1 MSDNSLNVAQ
11 SSGAASVDM
20 QTTTTEINPLLEAWS
35 GPHATPAF
43 DRFRNEDYMPAFQQ
57 TLKEA
62 RAEVEAIV
70 TNPDEPTFA
79 NTIEA
84 LEFSGR
90 RLDDLCNLFFNL
102 NEACTDDEMQRIALE
117 VSPLLTAFSN
127 DVSLNPALFDRVR
140 KVYEK
145 RADLTLTTEQNRLLE
160 KSYKG
165 FVRGGAALADA
176 DKERF
181 RELTTEL
188 GQLSLQFNQHVLAAT
203 NAFTLHLTDSAQV
216 SELPESVR
224 EGAATEAHE
233 RGLEGWVITLQAP
246 SMVPFMTYSSNR
258 ELKEQLW
265 RRYNSRCY
273 GEEQD
278 NRDIVKRIVALRLE
292 VARLLGY
299 QTYAAYVLEE
309 RMAGTQ
315 LRVQQFLSEL
325 LDRAIEP
332 ARKEVKEV
340 ADFARSEGADYE
352 LMPWDYAYW
361 QEKLKQARYTF
372 DEEML
377 KPYFRLENVQRGV
390 FLLAE
395 KLYGLTFRENSDI
408 PVYHPD
414 VKAFEVC
421 DGDGTFLAV
430 LYMDYF
436 PRASKRGGAWMTEFR
451 PQYIEK
457 GHEVRPLISV
467 VCNFTKPT
475 REQPS
480 LLTFDEVTTL
490 LHEFGHALHGMMAKG
505 TYPSLT
511 GTSVYRDFVELPSQI
526 MENWATEKEYL
537 DLWAI
542 HYQTGEKIPAELVQK
557 VIDAKNYQAAY
568 RHIRQVS
575 FGLIDMAWHT
585 VTAPV
590 TEDVAR
596 FEQQAAEK
604 TQLLPRVG
612 GQCMST
618 AFGHIFAGGYAAGYY
633 GYKWAEV
640 LDADAFS
647 LFNERGIFNREV
659 ASSFRHDLLEKG
671 GSEDPMTLY
680 VRFRGHEPDSQA
692 LFERMGISIQHE

>member
-203 NAFTLHLTDSAQV
+203 NAFTLHLTDPAQV

-233 RGLEGWVITLQAP
+233 RGLEGWMITLQAP

-273 GEEQD
+273 GDEQD
-278 NRDIVKRIVALRLE
+278 NRELVKRIVALRLE
-292 VARLLGY
+292 MARLLGY
-299 QTYAAYVLEE
+299 ETYAAYVLEE

-315 LRVQQFLSEL
+315 QRVQQFLDEL
-325 LDRAIEP
+325 LERAIEP
-332 ARKEVKEV
+332 AHNEVKEV
-340 ADFARSEGADYE
+340 ADFARSEGANYE

-575 FGLIDMAWHT
+575 FGLIDMAWYT

-590 TEDVAR
+590 TDDVAR

-604 TQLLPRVG
+604 TQLLPRVE

-647 LFNERGIFNREV
+647 LFHERGIFNREV

-692 LFERMGISIQHE
+692 LFERMGISIQHK

>member
-20 QTTTTEINPLLEAWS
+20 QTTTEINPLLEAWS

-57 TLKEA
+57 AVKEA
-62 RAEVEAIV
+62 RAEVETIV

-79 NTIEA
+79 NTIES

-165 FVRGGAALADA
+165 FVRGGVALSDA
-176 DKERF
+176 DKDRF

-203 NAFTLHLTDSAQV
+203 NAFTLHLTDPAQV
-216 SELPESVR
+216 NELPESVR

-273 GEEQD
+273 GDEQD
-278 NRDIVKRIVALRLE
+278 NREIVKRIVALRLE
-292 VARLLGY
+292 KARLLGY
-299 QTYAAYVLEE
+299 KTYAAYVLEE

-315 LRVQQFLSEL
+315 QRVQQFLSEL
-325 LDRAIEP
+325 LERAIEP
-332 ARKEVKEV
+332 AHNEVKEV
-340 ADFARSEGADYE
+340 VDFARSEGADYE

-408 PVYHPD
+408 PVYHPE

-511 GTSVYRDFVELPSQI
+511 GTSVYRDFVELPSQV

-542 HYQTGEKIPAELVQK
+542 HYQTGEKISAELVQK
-557 VIDAKNYQAAY
+557 VIDAKNYQTAY

-604 TQLLPRVG
+604 TQLLPRVE

-647 LFNERGIFNREV
+647 LFHERGIFNREV

-692 LFERMGISIQHE
+692 LFERMGISI

>member
-20 QTTTTEINPLLEAWS
+20 QTTTEINPLLEAWS

-57 TLKEA
+57 ALKEA

-203 NAFTLHLTDSAQV
+203 NAFTLHLTDPAQV

-233 RGLEGWVITLQAP
+233 RGLEGWMITLQAP

-273 GEEQD
+273 DDEQD
-278 NRDIVKRIVALRLE
+278 NREIVKRIVALRLE

-299 QTYAAYVLEE
+299 ETYAAYVLEE

-575 FGLIDMAWHT
+575 FGLIDMTWHT

-590 TEDVAR
+590 TDDVAR

-604 TQLLPRVG
+604 TQLLPRVE

-647 LFNERGIFNREV
+647 LFHERGIFNREV

-692 LFERMGISIQHE
+692 LFERMGISIQHK

>member
-1 MSDNSLNVAQ
+1 MSDTSLYAAQ
-11 SSGAASVDM
+11 LSSAASVDM
-20 QTTTTEINPLLEAWS
+20 QTTTNEINPLLEAWS

-57 TLKEA
+57 AVKEA
-62 RAEVEAIV
+62 RAEVETIV

-203 NAFTLHLTDSAQV
+203 NAFTLHLTDPAQV

-233 RGLEGWVITLQAP
+233 RGLEGWMITLQAP

-273 GEEQD
+273 GDEQD
-278 NRDIVKRIVALRLE
+278 NREIVKRIVALRLE

-299 QTYAAYVLEE
+299 KTYAAYVLEE

-315 LRVQQFLSEL
+315 QRVQQFLSEL
-325 LDRAIEP
+325 LERAIEP
-332 ARKEVKEV
+332 AHNEVKEV
-340 ADFARSEGADYE
+340 IDFARREGADYE

-575 FGLIDMAWHT
+575 FGLIDMAWYT

-596 FEQQAAEK
+596 FEQHAAEK
-604 TQLLPRVG
+604 TQLLPRVE

-647 LFNERGIFNREV
+647 LFHEQGIFNREV

-692 LFERMGISIQHE
+692 LFERMGISIQHK

>member
-1 MSDNSLNVAQ
+1 MSDTSLYAAQ
-11 SSGAASVDM
+11 LSSAASVDM
-20 QTTTTEINPLLEAWS
+20 QTTTNEINPLLEAWS

-57 TLKEA
+57 ALNEA

-145 RADLTLTTEQNRLLE
+145 RADLTLTTEQKHLLE

-181 RELTTEL
+181 RKLTTEL

-203 NAFTLHLTDSAQV
+203 NAFTLHLTDPAQV

-273 GEEQD
+273 GDEQD
-278 NRDIVKRIVALRLE
+278 NREIVKRIVALRLE

-299 QTYAAYVLEE
+299 ETYAAYVLEE

-315 LRVQQFLSEL
+315 QRVQQFLDEL
-325 LDRAIEP
+325 LERAIEP
-332 ARKEVKEV
+332 AHNEVKEV

-604 TQLLPRVG
+604 TQLLPRVE

-647 LFNERGIFNREV
+647 LFHERGIFNREV

-692 LFERMGISIQHE
+692 LFERMGISIQHK

>member
-203 NAFTLHLTDSAQV
+203 NAFTLHLTDPAQV
-216 SELPESVR
+216 NELPESVR

-273 GEEQD
+273 GDEQD
-278 NRDIVKRIVALRLE
+278 NREIVKRIVALRLE
-292 VARLLGY
+292 VAWLLGY
-299 QTYAAYVLEE
+299 ETYAAYVLEE

-585 VTAPV
+585 VIAPV

-604 TQLLPRVG
+604 TQLLPRVE

-647 LFNERGIFNREV
+647 LFHERGIFNREV

-692 LFERMGISIQHE
+692 LFERMGISIQHK

>member
-203 NAFTLHLTDSAQV
+203 NAFTLHLTDPAQV

-273 GEEQD
+273 GDEQD
-278 NRDIVKRIVALRLE
+278 NREIVKRIVALRLE

-299 QTYAAYVLEE
+299 ETYAAYVLEE

-585 VTAPV
+585 VIAPV

-604 TQLLPRVG
+604 TQLLPRVE

-647 LFNERGIFNREV
+647 LFHERGIFNREV

-692 LFERMGISIQHE
+692 LFERMGISIQHK

>member
-20 QTTTTEINPLLEAWS
+20 QTTTEINPLLEAWS

-57 TLKEA
+57 ALKEA

-127 DVSLNPALFDRVR
+127 DISLNPALFDRVR
-140 KVYEK
+140 KMYEK
-145 RADLTLTTEQNRLLE
+145 RADLILTAEQNRLLE

-203 NAFTLHLTDSAQV
+203 NAFTLHLTDPAQV

-233 RGLEGWVITLQAP
+233 RGLEGWVFTLQAP

-273 GEEQD
+273 DDEQD
-278 NRDIVKRIVALRLE
+278 NREIVKRIVALRLE
-292 VARLLGY
+292 MARLLGY
-299 QTYAAYVLEE
+299 ETYAAYVLEE

-315 LRVQQFLSEL
+315 QRVQQFLDEL
-325 LDRAIEP
+325 LERAIEP
-332 ARKEVKEV
+332 AHNEVKEV
-340 ADFARSEGADYE
+340 ADFARSEGANYE

-542 HYQTGEKIPAELVQK
+542 HYQTGEKISAELVQK
-557 VIDAKNYQAAY
+557 VIDAKNYQTAY

-604 TQLLPRVG
+604 TQLLPRVE

-640 LDADAFS
+640 LDADAYS
-647 LFNERGIFNREV
+647 LFHERGIFNREV

-692 LFERMGISIQHE
+692 LFERMGISIQNK

>member
-20 QTTTTEINPLLEAWS
+20 QTTTTEINPLLESWP

-43 DRFRNEDYMPAFQQ
+43 DRIHNEHYMPAFQQ
-57 TLKEA
+57 ALAEA

-70 TNPDEPTFA
+70 ANTDEPTFA

-203 NAFTLHLTDSAQV
+203 NAFTLHLTDPAQV

-265 RRYNSRCY
+265 HRYNSRCY
-273 GEEQD
+273 GDEQD
-278 NRDIVKRIVALRLE
+278 NREIVKRIVALRLE

-299 QTYAAYVLEE
+299 ETYAAYVLEE

-377 KPYFRLENVQRGV
+377 KPYFRLGNVQRGV

-414 VKAFEVC
+414 VKAFDVC

-575 FGLIDMAWHT
+575 FGLIDMTWHT

-590 TEDVAR
+590 TDDVAR

-604 TQLLPRVG
+604 TQLLPRVE

-647 LFNERGIFNREV
+647 LFHERGIFNREV

-692 LFERMGISIQHE
+692 LFERMGISIQHK

>member
-20 QTTTTEINPLLEAWS
+20 QTTTEINPLLESWP

-43 DRFRNEDYMPAFQQ
+43 DRFRNEDYMPAFHQA
-57 TLKEA
+57 LKEA

-70 TNPDEPTFA
+70 TNPNEPTFA

-117 VSPLLTAFSN
+117 ISPLLTAFSN

-140 KVYEK
+140 NVYEK

-203 NAFTLHLTDSAQV
+203 NAFTLHLTDPAQV

-233 RGLEGWVITLQAP
+233 RGLEGWVFTLQAP

-273 GEEQD
+273 DDEQD
-278 NRDIVKRIVALRLE
+278 NREIVKRIVALRLE
-292 VARLLGY
+292 MARLLGY
-299 QTYAAYVLEE
+299 ETYAAYVLEE

-315 LRVQQFLSEL
+315 QRVQQFLDEL
-325 LDRAIEP
+325 LERAIEP
-332 ARKEVKEV
+332 AHNEVKEV
-340 ADFARSEGADYE
+340 ADFARSEGANYE

-511 GTSVYRDFVELPSQI
+511 GTSVYRDFVELPSQV

-542 HYQTGEKIPAELVQK
+542 HYQTGEKISAELVQK
-557 VIDAKNYQAAY
+557 VIDAKNYQTAY

-604 TQLLPRVG
+604 TQLLPRVE

-647 LFNERGIFNREV
+647 LFQERGIFNREV

-680 VRFRGHEPDSQA
+680 VRFRGHEPDSHA
-692 LFERMGISIQHE
+692 LFERMGISIQHK

>member
-1 MSDNSLNVAQ
+1 MSDTSLYAAQ
-11 SSGAASVDM
+11 SPSAASVDM
-20 QTTTTEINPLLEAWS
+20 QTTTEINPLLESWP

-43 DRFRNEDYMPAFQQ
+43 DRIHNEHYMPAFQQ
-57 TLKEA
+57 ALAEA

-70 TNPDEPTFA
+70 ANTDEPTFA
-79 NTIEA
+79 NTIES

-203 NAFTLHLTDSAQV
+203 NAFTLHLTDPAQV
-216 SELPESVR
+216 NELPESVR

-233 RGLEGWVITLQAP
+233 RGLEGWMITLQAP

-273 GEEQD
+273 GDEQD
-278 NRDIVKRIVALRLE
+278 NRELVKRIVALRLE

-299 QTYAAYVLEE
+299 ETYAAYVLEE

-315 LRVQQFLSEL
+315 QRVQKFLSEL

-332 ARKEVKEV
+332 ARNEVKEV

-575 FGLIDMAWHT
+575 FGLIDMAWYT

-604 TQLLPRVG
+604 TQLLPRVE

-647 LFNERGIFNREV
+647 LFHERGIFNREV

-692 LFERMGISIQHE
+692 LFERMGISIQHK

>member
-20 QTTTTEINPLLEAWS
+20 QTTTEINPLLEAWS

-57 TLKEA
+57 ALKEA

-79 NTIEA
+79 NTIES

-203 NAFTLHLTDSAQV
+203 NAFTLHLTDPAQV

-273 GEEQD
+273 GDEQD
-278 NRDIVKRIVALRLE
+278 NREIVKRIVALRLE

-299 QTYAAYVLEE
+299 ETYAAYVLEE

-414 VKAFEVC
+414 VKAFDVC

-585 VTAPV
+585 VIAPV

-604 TQLLPRVG
+604 TQLLPRVE

-647 LFNERGIFNREV
+647 LFHERGIFNSEV

-692 LFERMGISIQHE
+692 LFERMGISIQHK

>member
-1 MSDNSLNVAQ
+1 MSDTSLYAAQ
-11 SSGAASVDM
+11 SPSAASVDM
-20 QTTTTEINPLLEAWS
+20 QTTTNEINPLLEAWS

-57 TLKEA
+57 ALKEA

-70 TNPDEPTFA
+70 TNPNEPTFA
-79 NTIEA
+79 NTIES

-145 RADLTLTTEQNRLLE
+145 RVDLTLTTEQNRLLE

-203 NAFTLHLTDSAQV
+203 NAFTLHLTDPAQV

-273 GEEQD
+273 GDEQD
-278 NRDIVKRIVALRLE
+278 NREIVKRIVALRLE
-292 VARLLGY
+292 KARLLGY
-299 QTYAAYVLEE
+299 ETYAAYVLEE

-315 LRVQQFLSEL
+315 QRVQLFLDEL
-325 LDRAIEP
+325 LERAIEP
-332 ARKEVKEV
+332 AHNEVKGV
-340 ADFARSEGADYE
+340 VDFARSEGADYE

-537 DLWAI
+537 DLWAV

-596 FEQQAAEK
+596 FEQHAAEK
-604 TQLLPRVG
+604 TQLLPRVE

>member
-203 NAFTLHLTDSAQV
+203 NAFTLHLTDPAQV

-273 GEEQD
+273 DDEQD
-278 NRDIVKRIVALRLE
+278 NREIVKRIVALRLE

-299 QTYAAYVLEE
+299 ETYAAYVLEE

-575 FGLIDMAWHT
+575 FGLIDMTWHT

-590 TEDVAR
+590 TDDVAR

-604 TQLLPRVG
+604 TQLLPRVE

-647 LFNERGIFNREV
+647 LFHERGIFNREV

-692 LFERMGISIQHE
+692 LFERMGISIQHK

>member
-20 QTTTTEINPLLEAWS
+20 QTTTEINPLLEAWS

-57 TLKEA
+57 ALKEA

-604 TQLLPRVG
+604 TQLLPRVE

-647 LFNERGIFNREV
+647 LFHERGIFNREV

-692 LFERMGISIQHE
+692 LFERMGISIQHK

>member
-11 SSGAASVDM
+11 FSGAASVDM
-20 QTTTTEINPLLEAWS
+20 QTTTEINPLLEAWS

-57 TLKEA
+57 ALKEA

-70 TNPDEPTFA
+70 TNPNEPTFA
-79 NTIEA
+79 NTIES

-203 NAFTLHLTDSAQV
+203 NAFTLHLTDPAQV

-233 RGLEGWVITLQAP
+233 RGLEGWVFTLQAP

-273 GEEQD
+273 DDEQD
-278 NRDIVKRIVALRLE
+278 NREIVKRIVALRLE
-292 VARLLGY
+292 MARLLGY
-299 QTYAAYVLEE
+299 ETYAAYVLEE

-315 LRVQQFLSEL
+315 QRVQQFLDEL
-325 LDRAIEP
+325 LERAIEP
-332 ARKEVKEV
+332 AHNEVKEV
-340 ADFARSEGADYE
+340 ADFARSEGANYE

-395 KLYGLTFRENSDI
+395 KLYGLTFRENSEI

-457 GHEVRPLISV
+457 GREVRPLISV

-537 DLWAI
+537 DLWAV

-596 FEQQAAEK
+596 FEQHAAEK
-604 TQLLPRVG
+604 TQLLPRVE

-647 LFNERGIFNREV
+647 LFHEQGIFNREV

-692 LFERMGISIQHE
+692 LFERMGISIQHK

>member
-1 MSDNSLNVAQ
+1 MSDTSLYAALL
-11 SSGAASVDM
+11 SSAASVDM
-20 QTTTTEINPLLEAWS
+20 QTTTEINPLLEVWP

-57 TLKEA
+57 ALKEA

-127 DVSLNPALFDRVR
+127 DVSLNPALFERVR

-145 RADLTLTTEQNRLLE
+145 RTDLTLTTEQNRLLE

-203 NAFTLHLTDSAQV
+203 NAFTLHLTDPAQV

-273 GEEQD
+273 GDEQD
-278 NRDIVKRIVALRLE
+278 NREIVKRIVALRLE
-292 VARLLGY
+292 KARLLGY
-299 QTYAAYVLEE
+299 ETYAAYVLEE

-315 LRVQQFLSEL
+315 QRVQLFLDEL
-325 LDRAIEP
+325 LERAIEP
-332 ARKEVKEV
+332 AHNEVKGV
-340 ADFARSEGADYE
+340 VDFARSEGADYE

-451 PQYIEK
+451 PQYNEK

-557 VIDAKNYQAAY
+557 VINAKNYQTAY

-604 TQLLPRVG
+604 TQLLPRVE

-640 LDADAFS
+640 LDADAYS
-647 LFNERGIFNREV
+647 LFHERGIFNREV

-692 LFERMGISIQHE
+692 LFERMGISIQHK

>member
-20 QTTTTEINPLLEAWS
+20 QTTTEINPLLEAWS

-57 TLKEA
+57 ALKEA

-79 NTIEA
+79 NTIES

-203 NAFTLHLTDSAQV
+203 NAFTLHLTDPAQV

-233 RGLEGWVITLQAP
+233 RGLEGWMITLQAP

-273 GEEQD
+273 GDEQD
-278 NRDIVKRIVALRLE
+278 NREIVKRIVALRLE
-292 VARLLGY
+292 KARLLGY
-299 QTYAAYVLEE
+299 KTYAAYVLEE

-315 LRVQQFLSEL
+315 QRVQQFLSEL
-325 LDRAIEP
+325 LERAIEP
-332 ARKEVKEV
+332 AHNEVKEV
-340 ADFARSEGADYE
+340 VDFARREGADYE

-575 FGLIDMAWHT
+575 FGLIDMAWYT

-604 TQLLPRVG
+604 TQLLPRVE

-647 LFNERGIFNREV
+647 LFHERGIFNREV

-692 LFERMGISIQHE
+692 LFERMGISIQHK

>member
-20 QTTTTEINPLLEAWS
+20 QTTTEINPLLETWP

-43 DRFRNEDYMPAFQQ
+43 DRFRNEDYMPAFHQA
-57 TLKEA
+57 LKEA

-203 NAFTLHLTDSAQV
+203 NAFTLHLTDPAQV

-273 GEEQD
+273 GDEQD
-278 NRDIVKRIVALRLE
+278 NREIVKRIVALRLE

-299 QTYAAYVLEE
+299 ETYAAYVLEE

-596 FEQQAAEK
+596 FEQHAAEK
-604 TQLLPRVG
+604 TQLLPRVE

>member
-224 EGAATEAHE
+224 EGAATEAHA

-596 FEQQAAEK
+596 FEQQAVEK
-604 TQLLPRVG
+604 TQLLPRVE

-647 LFNERGIFNREV
+647 LFHERGIFNREV

-692 LFERMGISIQHE
+692 LFERMGISIQHK

>member
-20 QTTTTEINPLLEAWS
+20 QTTTEINPLLEAWS

-57 TLKEA
+57 ALKEA

-79 NTIEA
+79 NTIES

-203 NAFTLHLTDSAQV
+203 NAFTLHLTDPAQV

-273 GEEQD
+273 GDEQD
-278 NRDIVKRIVALRLE
+278 NREIVKRIVALRLE

-299 QTYAAYVLEE
+299 ETYAAYVLEE

-585 VTAPV
+585 VIAPV

-604 TQLLPRVG
+604 TQLLPRVE

-647 LFNERGIFNREV
+647 LFHERGIFNREV

-692 LFERMGISIQHE
+692 LFERMGISIQHK

>member
-1 MSDNSLNVAQ
+1 MSDTSLYAAQ
-11 SSGAASVDM
+11 SPSAASVDM
-20 QTTTTEINPLLEAWS
+20 QTTTNEINPLLEAWS

-57 TLKEA
+57 ALKEA

-70 TNPDEPTFA
+70 TNPNEPTFA
-79 NTIEA
+79 NTIES

-145 RADLTLTTEQNRLLE
+145 RVDLTLTTEQNRLLE

-203 NAFTLHLTDSAQV
+203 NAFTLHLTDPAQV

-273 GEEQD
+273 GDEQD
-278 NRDIVKRIVALRLE
+278 NREIVKRIVALRLE
-292 VARLLGY
+292 KARLLGY
-299 QTYAAYVLEE
+299 ETYAAYVLEE

-315 LRVQQFLSEL
+315 QRVQLFLDEL
-325 LDRAIEP
+325 LERAIEP
-332 ARKEVKEV
+332 AHNEVKGV
-340 ADFARSEGADYE
+340 VDFARSEGADYE

-451 PQYIEK
+451 PQYFEK

-537 DLWAI
+537 DLWAV

-596 FEQQAAEK
+596 FEQHAAEK
-604 TQLLPRVG
+604 TQLLPRVE

-647 LFNERGIFNREV
+647 LFHERGIFNREV

-692 LFERMGISIQHE
+692 LFERMGISIQHK

>member
-1 MSDNSLNVAQ
+1 MSDTSLYAAQ
-11 SSGAASVDM
+11 SPSAASVDM
-20 QTTTTEINPLLEAWS
+20 QTITEINPLLESWP

-43 DRFRNEDYMPAFQQ
+43 DRIHNEHYMPAFQQ
-57 TLKEA
+57 ALAEA

-70 TNPDEPTFA
+70 ANTDEPTFA

-408 PVYHPD
+408 PVYHPE

-511 GTSVYRDFVELPSQI
+511 GTSVYRDFVELPSQV

-542 HYQTGEKIPAELVQK
+542 HYQTGEKISAELVQK

-585 VTAPV
+585 VIAPV

-604 TQLLPRVG
+604 TQLLPRVE

>member
-145 RADLTLTTEQNRLLE
+145 RANLTLTTEQNRLLE

-203 NAFTLHLTDSAQV
+203 NAFTLHLTDPAQV

-273 GEEQD
+273 DDEQD
-278 NRDIVKRIVALRLE
+278 NREIVKRIVALRLE

-299 QTYAAYVLEE
+299 ETYAAYVLEE

-575 FGLIDMAWHT
+575 FGLIDMTWHT

-590 TEDVAR
+590 TDDVAR

-604 TQLLPRVG
+604 TQLLPRVE

-647 LFNERGIFNREV
+647 LFHERGIFNREV

-692 LFERMGISIQHE
+692 LFERMGISIQHK

>member
-20 QTTTTEINPLLEAWS
+20 QTTTEINPLLEAWS

-57 TLKEA
+57 ALKEA
-62 RAEVEAIV
+62 RAEVETIV

-79 NTIEA
+79 NTIES

-145 RADLTLTTEQNRLLE
+145 RANLTLTTEQNRLLE

-203 NAFTLHLTDSAQV
+203 NAFTLHLTDPAQV

-233 RGLEGWVITLQAP
+233 RGLEGWMITLQAP

-273 GEEQD
+273 GDEQD
-278 NRDIVKRIVALRLE
+278 NREIVKRIVALRLE

-299 QTYAAYVLEE
+299 ETYAAYVLEE

-315 LRVQQFLSEL
+315 QRVQQFLSEL

-414 VKAFEVC
+414 VKAFDVC

-585 VTAPV
+585 VIAPV

-604 TQLLPRVG
+604 TQLLPRVE

-647 LFNERGIFNREV
+647 LFHERGIFNREV

-692 LFERMGISIQHE
+692 LFERMGISIQHK

>member
-20 QTTTTEINPLLEAWS
+20 QTTTEINPLLEAWS
-35 GPHATPAF
+35 GPHAAPAF

-57 TLKEA
+57 ALKEA

-90 RLDDLCNLFFNL
+90 QLDDLCNLFFNL

-145 RADLTLTTEQNRLLE
+145 RADLILTAEQNRLLE

-203 NAFTLHLTDSAQV
+203 NAFTLHLTDPAQV

-273 GEEQD
+273 GDEQD
-278 NRDIVKRIVALRLE
+278 NREIVKRIVALRLE

-299 QTYAAYVLEE
+299 ETYAAYVLEE

-315 LRVQQFLSEL
+315 QRVQQFLDEL
-325 LDRAIEP
+325 LERAIEP
-332 ARKEVKEV
+332 AHNEVKGV
-340 ADFARSEGADYE
+340 VDFARSEGADYE

-451 PQYIEK
+451 PQYNEK

-557 VIDAKNYQAAY
+557 VINAKNYQTAY

-604 TQLLPRVG
+604 TQLLPRVE

-640 LDADAFS
+640 LDADAYS
-647 LFNERGIFNREV
+647 LFHERGIFNREV

-692 LFERMGISIQHE
+692 LFERMGISIQHK

>member
-20 QTTTTEINPLLEAWS
+20 QTTTEINPLLEAWS

-43 DRFRNEDYMPAFQQ
+43 DRIHNEHYMPAFQQ
-57 TLKEA
+57 ALAEA

-70 TNPDEPTFA
+70 ANTDEPTFA

-203 NAFTLHLTDSAQV
+203 NAFTLHLTDPAQV

-273 GEEQD
+273 DDEQD
-278 NRDIVKRIVALRLE
+278 NREIVKRIVALRLE

-299 QTYAAYVLEE
+299 ETYAAYVLEE

-395 KLYGLTFRENSDI
+395 KVYGLTFRENSDI

-575 FGLIDMAWHT
+575 FGLIDMTWHT

-590 TEDVAR
+590 TDDVAR

-604 TQLLPRVG
+604 TQLLPRVE

-647 LFNERGIFNREV
+647 LFHERGIFNREV

-692 LFERMGISIQHE
+692 LFERMGISIQHK

>member
-1 MSDNSLNVAQ
+1 MSDTSLYAAQ
-11 SSGAASVDM
+11 SPSAASVDM
-20 QTTTTEINPLLEAWS
+20 QTTTEINPLLESWP

-43 DRFRNEDYMPAFQQ
+43 DRIHNEHYMPAFQQ
-57 TLKEA
+57 ALAEA

-70 TNPDEPTFA
+70 ANTDEPTFA

-203 NAFTLHLTDSAQV
+203 NAFTLHLTDPAQV

-233 RGLEGWVITLQAP
+233 RGLEGWMITLQAP

-273 GEEQD
+273 GDEQD
-278 NRDIVKRIVALRLE
+278 NREIVKRIVALRLE

-299 QTYAAYVLEE
+299 ETYAAYVLEE

-315 LRVQQFLSEL
+315 QRVQQFLSEL

-377 KPYFRLENVQRGV
+377 KPYFRLGNVQRGV

-585 VTAPV
+585 VIAPV

-604 TQLLPRVG
+604 TQLLPRVE

-647 LFNERGIFNREV
+647 LFHKRGIFNREV

-692 LFERMGISIQHE
+692 LFERMGISIQHK

>member
-233 RGLEGWVITLQAP
+233 RGLEGWMITLQAP

-273 GEEQD
+273 GDEQD
-278 NRDIVKRIVALRLE
+278 NREIVKRIVALRLE

-299 QTYAAYVLEE
+299 ETYAAYVLEE

-315 LRVQQFLSEL
+315 QRVQQFLSEL

-332 ARKEVKEV
+332 ARNEVKEV

-604 TQLLPRVG
+604 TQLLPRVE

-647 LFNERGIFNREV
+647 LFHERGIFNREV

-692 LFERMGISIQHE
+692 LFERMGISIQHK

>member
-1 MSDNSLNVAQ
+1 MSDISLYAAQ
-11 SSGAASVDM
+11 LSSAASVDM

>member
-224 EGAATEAHE
+224 EGAATEAHA

-575 FGLIDMAWHT
+575 FGLIDMAWYT

-604 TQLLPRVG
+604 TQLLPRVE

-647 LFNERGIFNREV
+647 LFHERGIFNREV

-692 LFERMGISIQHE
+692 LFERMGISIQHK

>member
-203 NAFTLHLTDSAQV
+203 NAFTLHLTDPAQV

-273 GEEQD
+273 GDEQD
-278 NRDIVKRIVALRLE
+278 NREIVKRIVALRLE

-299 QTYAAYVLEE
+299 ETYAAYVLEE

>member
-1 MSDNSLNVAQ
+1 MSDTSLYAAQ
-11 SSGAASVDM
+11 SPSAASVDM
-20 QTTTTEINPLLEAWS
+20 QTTTEINPLLESWP

-43 DRFRNEDYMPAFQQ
+43 DRIHNEHYMPAFQQ
-57 TLKEA
+57 ALAEA

-70 TNPDEPTFA
+70 ANTDEPTFA

-165 FVRGGAALADA
+165 FVRGGVALSDA
-176 DKERF
+176 DKDRF

-203 NAFTLHLTDSAQV
+203 NAFTLHLTDPAQV
-216 SELPESVR
+216 NELPESVR
-224 EGAATEAHE
+224 EGATVEAHE

-273 GEEQD
+273 GDEQD
-278 NRDIVKRIVALRLE
+278 NREIVKRIVALRLE

-299 QTYAAYVLEE
+299 ETYAAYVLEE

-692 LFERMGISIQHE
+692 LFERMGISIQHK

>member
-1 MSDNSLNVAQ
+1 MEKIGRTKIVDLLKRTDIGAMVNVK
-11 SSGAASVDM
+11 GWVR
-20 QTTTTEINPLLEAWS
+20 T
-35 GPHATPAF
+35 
-43 DRFRNEDYMPAFQQ
+43 
-57 TLKEA
+57 
-62 RAEVEAIV
+62 
-70 TNPDEPTFA
+70 
-79 NTIEA
+79 
-84 LEFSGR
+84 R
-90 RLDDLCNLFFNL
+90 RGSKQVNF
-102 NEACTDDEMQRIALE
+102 IAL
-117 VSPLLTAFSN
+117 N
-127 DVSLNPALFDRVR
+127 DGSTINNLQVV
-140 KVYEK
+140 V
-145 RADLTLTTEQNRLLE
+145 DLAN
-160 KSYKG
+160 
-165 FVRGGAALADA
+165 
-176 DKERF
+176 
-181 RELTTEL
+181 
-188 GQLSLQFNQHVLAAT
+188 
-203 NAFTLHLTDSAQV
+203 
-216 SELPESVR
+216 
-224 EGAATEAHE
+224 
-233 RGLEGWVITLQAP
+233 
-246 SMVPFMTYSSNR
+246 
-258 ELKEQLW
+258 
-265 RRYNSRCY
+265 
-273 GEEQD
+273 
-278 NRDIVKRIVALRLE
+278 
-292 VARLLGY
+292 
-299 QTYAAYVLEE
+299 
-309 RMAGTQ
+309 
-315 LRVQQFLSEL
+315 
-325 LDRAIEP
+325 
-332 ARKEVKEV
+332 
-340 ADFARSEGADYE
+340 
-352 LMPWDYAYW
+352 
-361 QEKLKQARYTF
+361 F

-377 KPYFRLENVQRGV
+377 KPYFHLENVQRGV

-604 TQLLPRVG
+604 TQLLPRVE

-647 LFNERGIFNREV
+647 LFHERGIFNREV

-692 LFERMGISIQHE
+692 LFERMGIAAQR

>member
-1 MSDNSLNVAQ
+1 MSDTSLYAAQ
-11 SSGAASVDM
+11 SPSAASVDM
-20 QTTTTEINPLLEAWS
+20 QTTTEINPLLESWP

-43 DRFRNEDYMPAFQQ
+43 DRIHNEHYMPAFQQ
-57 TLKEA
+57 ALAEA

-70 TNPDEPTFA
+70 ANTDEPTFA

-203 NAFTLHLTDSAQV
+203 NAFTLHLTDPAQV

-273 GEEQD
+273 DDEQD
-278 NRDIVKRIVALRLE
+278 NREIVKRIVALRLE

-299 QTYAAYVLEE
+299 ETYAAYVLEE

-315 LRVQQFLSEL
+315 QRVQQFLSEL
-325 LDRAIEP
+325 LDRTIEP
-332 ARKEVKEV
+332 ARNEVKEV

-575 FGLIDMAWHT
+575 FGLIDMAWYT

-604 TQLLPRVG
+604 TQLLPRVE

-647 LFNERGIFNREV
+647 LFHERGIFNREV

-692 LFERMGISIQHE
+692 LFERMGISIQHK